1 MKVIAECLFTNDYE
15 RMKEVSIFI
24 YGSFNEEEL
33 MEIDNSISDSNRRY
47 KVIFYEDM
55 FCIHNLSKDEM
66 NSYSYS
72 ELFKIEK
79 RNRGYVFFIDKV
91 NIFYVIFD
99 DFKEDELNILDNTIK
114 SYYEVVTD
122 AVVVIENVEW
132 TNSRVYTGL
141 INIYH
146 FKTFKI
152 ACFLVTIFTLIMSL
166 NIMSKN
172 NNKAMIL
179 LIISFIP
186 IILVIF
192 YLIFYRIMAKQ
203 ILSSMNENNKKFRV
217 LFYEDKLEIIT
228 LKKLTVSTVKY
239 SEFYKIKKFKKGYLF
254 NIQKYNFYLFFF
266 DEIKNADLEELD
278 KKLYNFY
285 KK

>member
-254 NIQKYNFYLFFF
+254 NIQKY
-266 DEIKNADLEELD
+266 
-278 KKLYNFY
+278 
-285 KK
+285 